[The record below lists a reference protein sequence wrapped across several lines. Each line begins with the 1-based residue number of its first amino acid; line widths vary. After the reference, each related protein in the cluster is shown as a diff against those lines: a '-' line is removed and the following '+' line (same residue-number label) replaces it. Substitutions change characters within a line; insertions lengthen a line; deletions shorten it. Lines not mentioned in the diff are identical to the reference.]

1 MKKIKYS
8 NDEITVVWQPEL
20 CQHYTYC
27 FSQLPEVFNP
37 GVRKW
42 IDPKGASTER
52 IIEQVKRC
60 PSGAL
65 TFIRK
70 DKNNENE

>member
-20 CQHYTYC
+20 CQHSTYC

-37 GVRKW
+37 RVRKW
-42 IDPKGASTER
+42 INPYGSSSER
-52 IIEQVKRC
+52 IIEQVNSC

-65 TFIRK
+65 TFTRSE
-70 DKNNENE
+70 KNNENG